1 MNPDTLTAIF
11 DILELSDETRSAYL
25 QKMDA
30 FIVEKGM
37 EAFMESFPEGKR
49 DSLLTLL
56 EAHDRSEAD
65 ISQIASQHLTPLE
78 LAEAQEA
85 LARGME
91 KAYIDYLN
99 VLTHSASDEQ
109 RKAIEGLLK

>member
-1 MNPDTLTAIF
+1 MNPETLNAIF
-11 DILELSDETRSAYL
+11 DILELSPETRDAYL
-25 QKMDA
+25 AKMDA

-37 EAFMESFPEGKR
+37 EAFMESFPDDKK

-56 EAHDRSEAD
+56 EAQDRSEKD
-65 ISQIASQHLTPLE
+65 IAEIASSHLTPLE

-91 KAYIDYLN
+91 KAYIDFLN
-99 VLTHSASDEQ
+99 VLTQSASAEQ
-109 RKAIEGLLK
+109 RKAIEALLK

>member
-11 DILELSDETRSAYL
+11 DILELSEETRTAYL
-25 QKMDA
+25 TKMDS

-37 EAFMESFPEGKR
+37 GAFMDSFPEGKK

-56 EAHDRSEAD
+56 EAQDRSEDD
-65 ISQIASQHLTPLE
+65 IAQLASQHLTPLE

-91 KAYIDYLN
+91 KAYIDFLN

-109 RKAIEGLLK
+109 QKAIGALLK